1 LLLGVP
7 TIHSSRFARQL
18 NSWEHRRAP
27 GGTEGIEKSTY
38 PLPCLMNCRE
48 FRRKHDA
55 YIDDTLSGVELEAM
69 ARHRTFCESCARL
82 DTRVRRALLIAH
94 NLPTIEVSAHF
105 GERLQRRLAEERALL
120 GVARTSG
127 GAMTDSRRRP
137 LSAATFVATAAGI
150 LAVAGLAATLTGIGR
165 EPETIRLAP
174 VVASMPEPEPSTLA
188 MPAMVASMP
197 TGMTVWPALY
207 VAQQA
212 PWHFASDA
220 VGR

>member
-1 LLLGVP
+1 
-7 TIHSSRFARQL
+7 
-18 NSWEHRRAP
+18 
-27 GGTEGIEKSTY
+27 
-38 PLPCLMNCRE
+38 MNCRE

-69 ARHRTFCESCARL
+69 ARHRSFCESCARL

-105 GERLQRRLAEERALL
+105 SERLQRRLAEERALL

-127 GAMTDSRRRP
+127 GAMTDRHWRP